1 MTSSS
6 KVRVAAIG
14 AGYFSQFHYDAW
26 MRNPNVELVGLFDK
40 DSSKA
45 QQTAGRLG
53 VNSYTSLE
61 ELLDKSKPDLVD
73 IITPPPT
80 HLDLV
85 TRVAERHLPMICQKA
100 FCLSIDEAE
109 KAVSAAEA
117 AGVLLVIH
125 ENFRFQPW
133 YAEIKRLIESGAI
146 GDPYQIAFRLRPGDG
161 QGPGA
166 YLDRQPYF
174 QKMEKFLVHE
184 TAVHWIDT
192 FRYLIGEPVALTAN
206 LRRLNPAIA
215 GEDAGHI
222 LLEYSSGARALFDG
236 NRLSDHAADNHRL
249 TMGEFV
255 AEGSAG
261 MLRLDGFGRLFLRP
275 FKSNIEQQVEYR
287 WSNLGFGGDC
297 VYRLQDHVVR
307 HLSGDGPAQNAGRDY
322 LPVLYAERAVY
333 QSHEQGR
340 RITL

>member
-1 MTSSS
+1 MP
-6 KVRVAAIG
+6 
-14 AGYFSQFHYDAW
+14 D
-26 MRNPNVELVGLFDK
+26 VELVGLFDK
-40 DSSKA
+40 DSAKA
-45 QQTAGRLG
+45 RLTAGNLQIRAY
-53 VNSYTSLE
+53 SSLE
-61 ELLDKSKPDLVD
+61 ELLDKSRPDLVD

-85 TRVAERHLPMICQKA
+85 TRVAERKLPMICQKA
-100 FCLSIDEAE
+100 FCLSIEEAE
-109 KAVSAAEA
+109 KAVAAAEK

-133 YAEIKRLIESGAI
+133 YAEIKRLIDSGAI
-146 GDPYQIAFRLRPGDG
+146 GDVYQIAFRLRPGDG
-161 QGPGA
+161 QGPNA

-192 FRYLIGEPVALTAN
+192 FRYLLGEPSALTAN
-206 LRRLNPAIA
+206 LRRLNPVIA

-222 LLEYSSGARALFDG
+222 LFEYASGARALFDG

-261 MLRLDGFGRLFLRP
+261 IIRLDGFGRVFLRP
-275 FKSNIEQQVEYR
+275 FKSNTEQQIDYR
-287 WSNLGFGGDC
+287 WNNLGFGGDC

-307 HLSGDGPAQNAGRDY
+307 HLLAEGPAQNAGRDY
-322 LPVLYAERAVY
+322 LPVLYAEKAVY